1 MTEDPL
7 FRVHVPALIR
17 HRSGLW
23 VPNEPVGPRTLPAIS
38 GDSLLSSNPSVT
50 AGDLFRIPATPGA
63 LDLEEPSLAEV
74 EEHLS
79 QLPFEPV
86 MRGLSTMM
94 AAVWFARD
102 DRAKHLKLA
111 EQFFGPGPLLQRLRK
126 FLNENEHHLVF
137 SEQFI
142 AMLMRLLIVGE
153 APEGLRD
160 DLDEKQIALFQG
172 AMLAIGSQQIID
184 AEEYGAISE
193 RATWTPYL
201 LRMGLYFDRPDV
213 GSDWGRT
220 YAFFV
225 DIFSEIETT
234 AHHWC
239 DLPGWLEED
248 LAPLGDQLAFGFA
261 MADWADVI
269 DEDRD
274 LTNRRRGFTIE
285 NLAASHQLNAA
296 TLEPLTAAISADR
309 AELAASFEAAG
320 KRRGQLL
327 WDRVPFEQKPFLRL
341 TSGELVL
348 MSPRFL
354 YAWMGDGFY
363 YRLLDS
369 AKRRKPPSGRSETAA
384 PRFMALHGE
393 LMEKYVG
400 QLTRESHADQIR
412 AGILQISSDQLYTG
426 IRRTRLRG
434 PDLVLA
440 YLDTLVV
447 IEVTAGRAARRTR
460 VLSEPDAT
468 LEAAHRLI
476 GKMRELDRA
485 VNDILQGRLDVAG
498 LDLARL
504 KRVFPV
510 IVGPSAF
517 MQTPNLWEYIEA
529 ESPGLFAGPALSPPT
544 LFAVDE
550 YEKALWLVEQGKTLA
565 WFLELRQA
573 TDARDLSPE
582 NLLAVNFRNVG
593 RPSYLER
600 QIDRALEKIHA
611 GISHGGHPH

>member
-1 MTEDPL
+1 
-7 FRVHVPALIR
+7 VYVPALIR

-38 GDSLLSSNPSVT
+38 GDGLISSNPSVT
-50 AGDLFRIPATPGA
+50 VDDSFRIPATPDA
-63 LDLEEPSLAEV
+63 LGLEEPSLAEV

-94 AAVWFARD
+94 AAVWFARAD
-102 DRAKHLKLA
+102 QAKHLRLA
-111 EQFFGPGPLLQRLRK
+111 EQFFGSGQLLQRLRK
-126 FLNENEHHLVF
+126 FQSEDKHHLVF

-142 AMLMRLLIVGE
+142 AMLMRMLIVGA

-160 DLDEKQIALFQG
+160 DLDEEQTALFQRV
-172 AMLAIGSQQIID
+172 MLDIGSRQIID
-184 AEEYGAISE
+184 AEEYGPISE

-213 GSDWGRT
+213 ASDWGRT
-220 YAFFV
+220 HALFV
-225 DIFSEIETT
+225 DIISEIETS
-234 AHHWC
+234 AHNWC
-239 DLPGWLEED
+239 DLQGWLEED

-261 MADWADVI
+261 MASWADVV

-285 NLAASHQLNAA
+285 DLEAGRQLNAA

-309 AELAASFEAAG
+309 TELAASFEAAG

-341 TSGELVL
+341 KSGELVL

-354 YAWMGDGFY
+354 YAWMGEGFY

-369 AKRRKPPSGRSETAA
+369 ATRRKPPSGRSETAA

-400 QLTRESHADQIR
+400 HLTKESHADQVR
-412 AGILQISSDQLYTG
+412 AGILQISSDQPYTG
-426 IRRTRLRG
+426 TRRTRLRG

-447 IEVTAGRAARRTR
+447 IEVTAGRAARRAR
-460 VLSEPDAT
+460 VLSEPGAT

-529 ESPGLFAGPALSPPT
+529 ESSGLFGGPALSPPT
-544 LFAVDE
+544 LFALDE

-573 TDARDLSPE
+573 TEAKHMSPG
-582 NLLAVNFRNVG
+582 NLLAFNFRNVG
-593 RPSYLER
+593 RPRYLER
-600 QIDRALEKIHA
+600 QIDRALGKIHA
-611 GISHGGHPH
+611 GISDDGHPH